1 MFPNIEI
8 AVLVPCFNEEA
19 SIETVVRSFREALPG
34 ATVYV
39 YDNNSTDSTIQIA
52 RAAGAVVRSESLQG
66 KGNVVRRM
74 FADVEADIYLMV
86 DGDATYHAPSAPILV
101 QTLID
106 EAADMVTGVRDH
118 GDETGAY
125 RFGHVFGNRML
136 TKMVVWIFG
145 EQVEDMLS
153 GYRAFSRRFVKS
165 FPALSAGFEI
175 ETELTVHALELAMP
189 MTSVITPYRDR
200 PDGSD
205 Q

>member
-1 MFPNIEI
+1 MLPKLEI

-39 YDNNSTDSTIQIA
+39 YDNNSTDSTIRIA
-52 RAAGAVVRSESLQG
+52 RAAGAIVRSESLQG

-86 DGDATYHAPSAPILV
+86 DGDATYHAPSAPKLV

-136 TKMVVWIFG
+136 TKMVAWIFG
-145 EQVEDMLS
+145 EKS
-153 GYRAFSRRFVKS
+153 RICCRATGRS
-165 FPALSAGFEI
+165 LGD
-175 ETELTVHALELAMP
+175 L
-189 MTSVITPYRDR
+189 
-200 PDGSD
+200 
-205 Q
+205 